1 MEAIA
6 IVTIFALMQA
16 YVFAIQ
22 VGQARVKHGVR
33 APDTSGHEDFDRMFR
48 IHQNT
53 MEQLVLFVPAIW
65 IFGMYIHALSGAA
78 IGLVYVI
85 GRFIYRGAY
94 LKDPA
99 SRSLGFGLGAVA
111 LGILMLGGLVG
122 AVMSYLAG

>member
-6 IVTIFALMQA
+6 IITILALMQA

-22 VGQARVKHGVR
+22 VGQARVKHGVK
-33 APDTSGHEDFDRMFR
+33 APSTSGHDDFDRMYR
-48 IHQNT
+48 VHQNT
-53 MEQLVLFVPAIW
+53 MEQLILFVPALW
-65 IFGMYIHALSGAA
+65 VFGLYVHALAGAG
-78 IGLVYVI
+78 IGLVFII

-111 LGILMLGGLVG
+111 LGILMLGGLIG
-122 AVMSYLAG
+122 AVMSYMAG